1 LSARNTRYLF
11 IVAII
16 SVAVLHTTLACATK
30 FQDTLKL
37 AEQGDY
43 NAQSYIGHSYL
54 CGLEVPKDDEQARY
68 WYLKVINHP
77 KADAK
82 IVAHASL
89 ILGTMYCAGK
99 GGKLS
104 YQKAIK
110 YLETAARQGFSDA
123 HIFLGHMYVRGQ
135 GVARDYQKALDWWRK
150 ADKLGHPAA
159 AKYITELL
167 TTMNPKHSSK
177 DLALPRPPQLGN
189 YLAEASSRTSQEITP
204 HTGQTALHLTY

>member
-1 LSARNTRYLF
+1 LPVRNTRYLF
-11 IVAII
+11 IVVII
-16 SVAVLHTTLACATK
+16 SAVVLQAGMACATK

-37 AEQGDY
+37 AQQGDY

-54 CGLEVPKDDEQARY
+54 CGLEVPKNDEQARY

-89 ILGTMYCAGK
+89 ILGTMYSTGK

-110 YLETAARQGFSDA
+110 YLEAAARQGFSDA

-135 GVARDYQKALDWWRK
+135 GVARDYRKALDWWQK

-159 AKYITELL
+159 GKYIAELL
-167 TTMNPKHSSK
+167 SSMHQKHSGT
-177 DLALPRPPQLGN
+177 DLVLPKQPQLGN
-189 YLAEASSRTSQEITP
+189 YLVEASSRTLQEITP
-204 HTGQTALHLTY
+204 HTGQTALLLTY